1 MSISEQTLVAL
12 QTFMALDKALMAQ
25 VQATNDAAH
34 AAALIAPA
42 AAKQGITVNE
52 AELIA
57 HLEVVS
63 ASLTNQALSDQQL
76 EAVAGGFANPFKH
89 ATFNNDDEKFTFVS
103 IASLGMGCA
112 IVSIGHAAGDM
123 MGFTKKFC

>member
-1 MSISEQTLVAL
+1 MSLSEQTLVAL

-76 EAVAGGFANPFKH
+76 EAVAGGFMPSKDVSYK
-89 ATFNNDDEKFTFVS
+89 NDDERFTLMSV
-103 IASLGMGCA
+103 ITLGMGCA